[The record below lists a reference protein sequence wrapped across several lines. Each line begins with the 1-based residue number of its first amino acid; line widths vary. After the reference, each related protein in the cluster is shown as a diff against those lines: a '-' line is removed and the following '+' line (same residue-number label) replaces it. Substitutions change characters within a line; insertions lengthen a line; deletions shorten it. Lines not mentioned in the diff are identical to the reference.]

1 MTNTL
6 QIHIP
11 QHQPELEAAVLQFL
25 QDEFQQTASF
35 QPEPTSTLPHKDGG
49 VLDALW
55 QVVQVIGIIEGA
67 LQFAERAQRL
77 ERVKKLQAAI
87 QRAGTPVYLR
97 IKNQTVNLYQKSAD
111 QIMNLLAGDQDTGD
125 RDKG

>member
-35 QPEPTSTLPHKDGG
+35 QPEPASTIPHKDGG
-49 VLDALW
+49 VMEALW
-55 QVVQVIGIIEGA
+55 QVVQIIGMIEGA

-87 QRAGTPVYLR
+87 QQAGKPVYLR

-111 QIMNLLAGDQDTGD
+111 QIMNLLVGDKDE
-125 RDKG
+125 DK

>member
-1 MTNTL
+1 MTNTP

-35 QPEPTSTLPHKDGG
+35 QPEPTSTIPRKDGG
-49 VLDALW
+49 VPDALW
-55 QVVQVIGIIEGA
+55 QVVQVIGVIEGA

-87 QRAGTPVYLR
+87 QQVGKPVYLR

-111 QIMNLLAGDQDTGD
+111 QIMNLLAGNKGDDQ
-125 RDKG
+125 

>member
-1 MTNTL
+1 MTNIL
-6 QIHIP
+6 QIRIQ

-25 QDEFQQTASF
+25 HDEFQQAASF
-35 QPEPTSTLPHKDGG
+35 QSEPTSTIPHKDGG

-77 ERVKKLQAAI
+77 ERVKKLKAAI
-87 QRAGTPVYLR
+87 QLAGKPVYLR
-97 IKNQTVNLYQKSAD
+97 IKNKTVDLCQLSAD
-111 QIMNLLAGDQDTGD
+111 QIMNLLAGDEGD
-125 RDKG
+125 NQ

>member
-1 MTNTL
+1 M
-6 QIHIP
+6 
-11 QHQPELEAAVLQFL
+11 E
-25 QDEFQQTASF
+25 
-35 QPEPTSTLPHKDGG
+35 
-49 VLDALW
+49 ALW
-55 QVVQVIGIIEGA
+55 QVVQIIGMIEGT

-111 QIMNLLAGDQDTGD
+111 QIMNSLAGD
-125 RDKG
+125 RDED